1 MSEGRVLRMIQGVL
15 LKNYKDKIVLLH
27 MERTSEGT
35 GLARE
40 PEVFSP
46 GVTFK
51 YSIRQLERVSQKL
64 GRWMNLQLS
73 REV

>member
-51 YSIRQLERVSQKL
+51 YSIR
-64 GRWMNLQLS
+64 
-73 REV
+73 